1 MVWAQNKQREPRQ
14 CYKKQ
19 NVGEEDDISTNHN
32 NLPPFTLAMP
42 SLDELKS
49 KANEIL
55 EGKIDFEGQNKVEYI
70 VRIWMTAATI
80 LSFVI
85 GFALQSLK
93 ATFGAFSLSVI
104 LLSVLVVPPWGAY
117 NRHPV
122 QWLPLKSQ
130 TEKEK
135 SK

>member
-1 MVWAQNKQREPRQ
+1 
-14 CYKKQ
+14 
-19 NVGEEDDISTNHN
+19 
-32 NLPPFTLAMP
+32 MP

-104 LLSVLVVPPWGAY
+104 LLSVLVVPPWGSY

-122 QWLPLKSQ
+122 QWLPPKSQ